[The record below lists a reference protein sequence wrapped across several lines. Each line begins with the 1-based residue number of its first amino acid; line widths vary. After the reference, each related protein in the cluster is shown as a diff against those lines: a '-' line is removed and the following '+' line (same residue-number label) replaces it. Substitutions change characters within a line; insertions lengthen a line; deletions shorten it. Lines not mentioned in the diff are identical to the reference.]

1 MSNARLTPKQQ
12 RFVEEYII
20 DWNGTQAAIRAGYSV
35 RAAQQIAAENMLK
48 PVVKAAIAEATL
60 ARTERTHVDQDWVI
74 QRLVKNVEMAQRA
87 VMVLDKEGNP
97 TGEYTFQGHVAN
109 RALELL
115 GRHTGG
121 FVERSE
127 VDTRNVV
134 VNYTVGRGYDPE

>member
-12 RFVEEYII
+12 RFVEEYLV
-20 DWNGTQAAIRAGYSV
+20 DLNSTQAAIRAGYSV
-35 RAAQQIAAENMLK
+35 KSANQIAAENLAK
-48 PVVKAAIAEATL
+48 PGIKAALAEATL
-60 ARTERTHVDQDWVI
+60 ARNDRTQVDQDWVI

-97 TGEYTFQGHVAN
+97 TGEYTFQGNVAN

-134 VNYTVGRGYDPE
+134 VNYTVGKGYDSE